1 MTPPPRSAA
10 PRAPLGP
17 RTASAAALLLWPLLV
32 AAVPPVTLG
41 PDDGARAPRATAPIT
56 KVTVFEERARVLRRG
71 VIEVPAGASTWRLP
85 DLPGL
90 TELATVRA
98 TVTGPARLLRLE
110 ASPVDREKLALEPAA
125 ALLDALDAKDDE
137 LRRVDLERRTLD
149 ARAKL
154 WASLAPA
161 ASVDEARREGRPAP
175 GMFADAWLRVATVLT
190 AERGVLLTKVQAL
203 DVERRRL
210 VEARAELAAQL
221 SRLDLGGLTE
231 RVVSVVAVLDAA
243 GPGRAT
249 VELEYFVPGARWRP
263 AYELRFLA
271 DDGRADLAQYGLVT
285 QASGEDWTD
294 VELELSTAQPS
305 VGIALPTLLTWTL
318 GEAKEWRPV
327 VYPRSGPP
335 AVPVFPPP
343 TPSTS
348 KSETAR
354 DVERALLLARIQ
366 GLGAVGAPAPEPS
379 MAKDANDYGATTRAT
394 AGMAYRPAPRSSVPP
409 PPPPPPPMAPMA
421 PSPRSYAYAEA
432 EESSVM
438 KSAEAVPIAM
448 ADSVSSAA
456 PGSVARAFAL
466 FEAPM
471 SRPRPVDPS
480 SPAALAGGLSYVYAA
495 AARATVRSTGDAYRA
510 PLARETHPVT
520 AYYEATPALAPQ
532 AFLRATVTNRSSRPI
547 LGGPVGIFLGTAY
560 AGDGAL
566 ATTGAGGNLAL
577 PLGADE
583 DVRVSRKLL
592 LDTTSKGVFSKE
604 DVTTYR
610 VVLEVA
616 SYKKKSVRVVVREPL
631 PMSGGEDVEVKL
643 LSATPKAAA
652 PDEDGI
658 VEWTVDVAPGKV
670 AKLELAY
677 QVVRPADFQLYQR

>member
-1 MTPPPRSAA
+1 MTTPPPSAA
-10 PRAPLGP
+10 PRAPLGS
-17 RTASAAALLLWPLLV
+17 RTALAAALLLWPLPV
-32 AAVPPVTLG
+32 AAVPTVTLG
-41 PDDGARAPRATAPIT
+41 PDDGARAPRATAPIA

-137 LRRVDLERRTLD
+137 LRRVDLERRTWD
-149 ARAKL
+149 ARGKL
-154 WASLAPA
+154 LASLAPA
-161 ASVDEARREGRPAP
+161 ASVDEARREGRPAA
-175 GMFADAWLRVATVLT
+175 GLFADAWLRVATVL
-190 AERGVLLTKVQAL
+190 AVERAALVAKVQAL

-231 RVVSVVAVLDAA
+231 RAVSVIAVLDAA

-249 VELEYFVPGARWRP
+249 FELEYFVPGARWRP

-335 AVPVFPPP
+335 AVPTFPPP

-354 DVERALLLARIQ
+354 DVERALLLARLQGIQ
-366 GLGAVGAPAPEPS
+366 AAGAPEPEPS
-379 MAKDANDYGATTRAT
+379 VAKDADDYGVATRAT
-394 AGMAYRPAPRSSVPP
+394 AGMTYGKKAYPVAPP
-409 PPPPPPPMAPMA
+409 PPPAPPPMARA
-421 PSPRSYAYAEA
+421 QPSRGYAEV

-438 KSAEAVPIAM
+438 STQAAPIAM
-448 ADSVSSAA
+448 ADSLSSEA

-466 FEAPM
+466 FEAPAP
-471 SRPRPVDPS
+471 RPRPVDPS
-480 SPAALAGGLSYVYAA
+480 SPAALAGGLSYVYTA

-616 SYKKKSVRVVVREPL
+616 SYKKKAVRVVVREPL

>member
-1 MTPPPRSAA
+1 MTTPRSAA

-17 RTASAAALLLWPLLV
+17 HAATAAVLLLWPLLV

-41 PDDGARAPRATAPIT
+41 PDDGARAPRATAPIA

-110 ASPVDREKLALEPAA
+110 AAPVDREKLALEPAA

-175 GMFADAWLRVATVLT
+175 GMFADAWLRVATALT
-190 AERGVLLTKVQAL
+190 AERAALVAKVQAL

-210 VEARAELAAQL
+210 VEARAEVAAQL

-249 VELEYFVPGARWRP
+249 VEIEYFVPGARWRP

-271 DDGRADLAQYGLVT
+271 DDGRAELAQYGLVT

-335 AVPVFPPP
+335 AVPTYPPP
-343 TPSTS
+343 RPSTS

-354 DVERALLLARIQ
+354 DVERALLVARLQ
-366 GLGAVGAPAPEPS
+366 GLQAGAPAPEPS
-379 MAKDANDYGATTRAT
+379 MDKDADYA
-394 AGMAYRPAPRSSVPP
+394 APRVSGGIAYGKRAQRASVPP

-421 PSPRSYAYAEA
+421 LAQPSRAYDA

-438 KSAEAVPIAM
+438 KSSEATPIAM
-448 ADSVSSAA
+448 MDSVSSGA

-466 FEAPM
+466 FEAPLPPAP
-471 SRPRPVDPS
+471 SVDPS

-520 AYYEATPALAPQ
+520 AFYEATPALAPQ

-643 LSATPKAAA
+643 LSTTPKAAA

-658 VEWTVDVAPGKV
+658 VAWTVDVAPGKV

>member
-1 MTPPPRSAA
+1 VPP
-10 PRAPLGP
+10 
-17 RTASAAALLLWPLLV
+17 AALLLWPLLV

-41 PDDGARAPRATAPIT
+41 PDDGARAPQATAPIA

-71 VIEVPAGASTWRLP
+71 VVEVPAGASTWRLP

-137 LRRVDLERRTLD
+137 LRRVDLERRTWD

-175 GMFADAWLRVATVLT
+175 GLFADAWLRVATALT
-190 AERGVLLTKVQAL
+190 AERAALVAKVQAL

-210 VEARAELAAQL
+210 VEARAEVAAQL

-249 VELEYFVPGARWRP
+249 VEIEYFVPGARWRP

-335 AVPVFPPP
+335 AVPTFPPP

-354 DVERALLLARIQ
+354 DVERTLLLARLEGVQ
-366 GLGAVGAPAPEPS
+366 ATAPAPEPS
-379 MAKDANDYGATTRAT
+379 LTKDADYAAPKRAM
-394 AGMAYRPAPRSSVPP
+394 AGMAYGKLSPRSSVPP
-409 PPPPPPPMAPMA
+409 PPPPPPPPMAPMA
-421 PSPRSYAYAEA
+421 LAQPSRAYAQ
-432 EESSVM
+432 EESVAMS
-438 KSAEAVPIAM
+438 SAEAAPIAM
-448 ADSVSSAA
+448 MDSVSSGA

-466 FEAPM
+466 FEAPLPPAP
-471 SRPRPVDPS
+471 SVDPS
-480 SPAALAGGLSYVYAA
+480 SPAALAGGLAYVYAA

-616 SYKKKSVRVVVREPL
+616 SYKKKAVRVVVREPL

-658 VEWTVDVAPGKV
+658 VAWTVDVAPGKV